1 MSIRPSSF
9 RMADAAAPST
19 WIMGPPRELPSA
31 VLRRHLFVSPFVI
44 DPMQTLADTLGTSQI
59 LFGSDYPHGEG
70 VPEPAHMESLFTP
83 LGPEATA
90 NQLRLQIE
98 QGVAMVITLGE
109 KALDARVKIEE
120 ARAHR
125 HTATELLEAVER
137 ALDEEDAAYQGEL
150 DEEDAAYRDAERDAL
165 DEQAHLDR
173 DVTGERAWFNASFR
187 IHPSG
192 KISPLSNTDAQ
203 DDASDN
209 DEA

>member
-1 MSIRPSSF
+1 MKLTHALAMEHTKLSHAQAMEHRAADHRHHLESVAQIGDQIRASIT
-9 RMADAAAPST
+9 A
-19 WIMGPPRELPSA
+19 
-31 VLRRHLFVSPFVI
+31 
-44 DPMQTLADTLGTSQI
+44 Q
-59 LFGSDYPHGEG
+59 FGALMPLYEH
-70 VPEPAHMESLFTP
+70 

-109 KALDARVKIEE
+109 KALDALVKIEE

-125 HTATELLEAVER
+125 HTATELREAVER
-137 ALDEEDAAYQGEL
+137 ALDEEDAVYQSEL
-150 DEEDAAYRDAERDAL
+150 EEEDAAYRDAERDAL

-192 KISPLSNTDAQ
+192 KISPLSDKDAQ

>member
-1 MSIRPSSF
+1 MKKNEFQQDIE
-9 RMADAAAPST
+9 RMRVDHAHTMERSKLDHAQAMEHRAADHQ
-19 WIMGPPRELPSA
+19 
-31 VLRRHLFVSPFVI
+31 RHLEVVSKI
-44 DPMQTLADTLGTSQI
+44 GEQI
-59 LFGSDYPHGEG
+59 RATITTQFDVLMPLYEH
-70 VPEPAHMESLFTP
+70 

-125 HTATELLEAVER
+125 HTATELREAVER